1 MIAQEKD
8 VNEDYSHLAVASMML
23 NVWIKCMGFI
33 PTQKDVNLHLRSLKK
48 YDRNSPMHRKKP
60 SPLGLVVGLE
70 ATEGFFELQRIAWEW
85 RVGGDILF

>member
-1 MIAQEKD
+1 M
-8 VNEDYSHLAVASMML
+8 NEDYSHLAVASMML
-23 NVWIKCMGFI
+23 NAWIKCVGFI

-60 SPLGLVVGLE
+60 STLGLVVGLE

>member
-1 MIAQEKD
+1 MITQENE
-8 VNEDYSHLAVASMML
+8 VNEDYSHLAIASMML
-23 NVWIKCMGFI
+23 NVWIKCVGFI
-33 PTQKDVNLHLRSLKK
+33 PTQKDVSLHLRSVKK

-60 SPLGLVVGLE
+60 SLLGLVVGLE